1 MSVYQTA
8 RRIALDWL
16 PPAVSRIVSERVI
29 VPLTNGKGPVHGAR
43 KIRTLPE
50 LDIQIKHVAELHAV
64 SHDAVHAELA
74 TFEFAPNLSAL
85 PADPHSVAYRDFQ
98 MSLYRLIS
106 GRERYNAEVDESVP
120 VDVDKLTRQP
130 FPYVTESAK
139 LTGDQL
145 VMQGTLLRHMPLK
158 PRSRILEFGP
168 GSGNTTLH
176 MALLGHD
183 VTAVEIVPDLAC
195 VVERRTTQNGV
206 PVRTVVS
213 DMLSFTSD
221 EPFDAVVFFECFH
234 HCSDHMRL
242 LRNLR
247 ALVKPDGFVVFG
259 GEPITDAMPYPWGV
273 RLDGI
278 SVWSIR
284 THGWLELG
292 FQPAYFLDALK
303 RTGWRAQ
310 MFASKDVPHCSVYVA
325 RPIAG

>member
-16 PPAVSRIVSERVI
+16 PPLVSRVISERVI
-29 VPLTNGKGPVHGAR
+29 VPLTPKPPEPAIR

-50 LDIQIKHVAELHAV
+50 LDAQLQRVADLHAV

-74 TFEFAPNLSAL
+74 TFEFAPDLSGL
-85 PADPHSVAYRDFQ
+85 PSDPYSPAYRDFQ
-98 MSLYRLIS
+98 QSLYALIS
-106 GRERYNAEVDESVP
+106 GRAHYNAEVDESVP

-130 FPYVTESAK
+130 FPYMTESAR

-183 VTAVEIVPDLAC
+183 ITAVEIVPGLAQ
-195 VVERRTTQNGV
+195 VIERRTTQNGV

-213 DMLSFTSD
+213 DMLSYTSD

-242 LRNLR
+242 LQNLR
-247 ALVKPDGFVVFG
+247 TLVKPDGFVAFG
-259 GEPITDAMPYPWGV
+259 GEPITNWMPYPWGV
-273 RLDGI
+273 RTDGI

-292 FQPAYFLDALK
+292 FQPSYFLDVLK
-303 RTGWRAQ
+303 RTGWNAK
-310 MFASKDVPHCSVYVA
+310 MFASQDVPSCSVYIA
-325 RPIAG
+325 RRALD